1 MAVAAETLMT
11 GVFRISEPLCS
22 DEVDFGKSSGLAWH
36 GGLAEES
43 YRVLDDEASYSR
55 LHRWT
60 VCSLVMRLVQA

>member
-1 MAVAAETLMT
+1 MT
-11 GVFRISEPLCS
+11 GVFRISESLGS
-22 DEVDFGKSSGLAWH
+22 EEADFGKSSGLAWH

-60 VCSLVMRLVQA
+60 VCSLVMRLVQT